1 MELAERL
8 AFLASFFACSF
19 EDAKALNGTMTIVE
33 YRAKDVLIHQGDLGT
48 KIWIVLNG
56 LAQLQVI
63 GSDGQI
69 QLLAAHG
76 PGELFGALPEERIAV
91 SDIVA
96 HSRLSVL
103 ESPTQK
109 FMALIEANNGVG
121 SGLTRILA
129 RQYNAVLDRMAARIT
144 LTAIGRVYSELLSIA
159 GDSNIISPAPV
170 VAALG
175 LNAQTTRETA
185 SRAISALER
194 RGIVSRDARQL
205 KINSRSLLE
214 DLIL

>member
-8 AFLASFFACSF
+8 AFLASFFACSS
-19 EDAKALNGTMTIVE
+19 EDAKALNGAMTIVE
-33 YRAKDVLIHQGDLGT
+33 FRAKDVLIHQGDLGT
-48 KIWIVLNG
+48 KIWIVLDG

-96 HSRLSVL
+96 HSRLSAL
-103 ESPTQK
+103 ETPTQK
-109 FMALIEANNGVG
+109 FMALIEANRGVAT
-121 SGLTRILA
+121 GLTRILA

-144 LTAIGRVYSELLSIA
+144 LTAIGRVYSELLNIA
-159 GDSNIISPAPV
+159 GDHNIISPPPV

-175 LNAQTTRETA
+175 LKAQTTRETA
-185 SRAISALER
+185 SRAINALER
-194 RGIVSRDARQL
+194 RGIVSRDAHQL
-205 KINSRSLLE
+205 RINSRSLLE
-214 DLIL
+214 DLIV

>member
-8 AFLASFFACSF
+8 AFLTSFFACSS
-19 EDAKALNGTMTIVE
+19 EDAKALNEAMSIVE
-33 YRAKDVLIHQGDLGT
+33 YRAKEVLTHQGDLGA
-48 KIWIVLNG
+48 KVWIVLDG

-96 HSRLSVL
+96 HSRLSAL
-103 ESPTQK
+103 ETPTQK
-109 FMALIEANNGVG
+109 FMALIEANRGVAT
-121 SGLTRILA
+121 GLTRILA

-144 LTAIGRVYSELLSIA
+144 LTAIGRVYSELLNIA
-159 GDSNIISPAPV
+159 GDHNIISPPPV

-175 LNAQTTRETA
+175 LKAQTTRETA
-185 SRAISALER
+185 SRAINALVR
-194 RGIVSRDARQL
+194 RGIVSRDAQQL
-205 KINSRSLLE
+205 KINSRTLLE
-214 DLIL
+214 DLIV

>member
-8 AFLASFFACSF
+8 AFLAAFFACSS
-19 EDAKALNGTMTIVE
+19 EDAKALNETMTIVE
-33 YRAKDVLIHQGDLGT
+33 YRAKEVLTHQGDLVA
-48 KIWIVLNG
+48 KVWIVLDG

-91 SDIVA
+91 SDIIA
-96 HSRLSVL
+96 HGRLSVL
-103 ESPTQK
+103 ETPTQK
-109 FMALIEANNGVG
+109 FMALIEANRGVG

-144 LTAIGRVYSELLSIA
+144 LTAIGRVYSELLNIA
-159 GDSNIISPAPV
+159 GDHNMISPPPV

-185 SRAISALER
+185 SRAINALVR
-194 RGIVSRDARQL
+194 RGIVSRDAQQL

-214 DLIL
+214 DLIV

>member
-1 MELAERL
+1 
-8 AFLASFFACSF
+8 
-19 EDAKALNGTMTIVE
+19 MTIVE
-33 YRAKDVLIHQGDLGT
+33 YRAKDVLVHQGDLGS
-48 KIWIVLNG
+48 KVWIVLDG

-69 QLLAAHG
+69 QLLSAHG

-103 ESPTQK
+103 ETPTQK
-109 FMALIEANNGVG
+109 FMALIEANRGVG
-121 SGLTRILA
+121 SGLTKILA
-129 RQYNAVLDRMAARIT
+129 RQYNGILDRMAARIT
-144 LTAIGRVYSELLSIA
+144 LTAIGRVYSELLNIA
-159 GDSNIISPAPV
+159 GDHNIISPPPV

-175 LNAQTTRETA
+175 LKAQTTRETA
-185 SRAISALER
+185 SRAINALER
-194 RGIVSRDARQL
+194 RGIVSRDAQQL

-214 DLIL
+214 DLIV

>member
-8 AFLASFFACSF
+8 AFLASFFTCSS
-19 EDAKALNGTMTIVE
+19 EDAKALNGAMTIVE
-33 YRAKDVLIHQGDLGT
+33 FRAKDVLIHQGDLGT
-48 KIWIVLNG
+48 KIWIVLDG

-103 ESPTQK
+103 ETPTQK
-109 FMALIEANNGVG
+109 FMALIEANGGVG
-121 SGLTRILA
+121 SGLTQILA

-144 LTAIGRVYSELLSIA
+144 LTAIGRVYSELLNIA
-159 GDSNIISPAPV
+159 GDHNIISPAPV

-175 LNAQTTRETA
+175 LKAQTTRETA

-194 RGIVSRDARQL
+194 RGIVSRDAHQL
-205 KINSRSLLE
+205 RINSRSLLE
-214 DLIL
+214 DLIV

>member
-8 AFLASFFACSF
+8 AFLASFFACSP
-19 EDAKALNGTMTIVE
+19 EDAKALNEAMTIVE
-33 YRAKDVLIHQGDLGT
+33 YRAKEILTHQGDLGA
-48 KIWIVLNG
+48 KVWIVIDG

-63 GSDGQI
+63 GGDGQI

-96 HSRLSVL
+96 HGRLSVL
-103 ESPTQK
+103 ETPTQK
-109 FMALIEANNGVG
+109 FMTLIDTNRGVG

-129 RQYNAVLDRMAARIT
+129 SQYNAVLDRMAARIT
-144 LTAIGRVYSELLSIA
+144 LTAIGRVYAELLSIA
-159 GDSNIISPAPV
+159 GDQNLISPPPV

-175 LNAQTTRETA
+175 LKAQTTRETA
-185 SRAISALER
+185 SRAINALER
-194 RGIVSRDARQL
+194 RGIVSRDAKHF

-214 DLIL
+214 DLVV